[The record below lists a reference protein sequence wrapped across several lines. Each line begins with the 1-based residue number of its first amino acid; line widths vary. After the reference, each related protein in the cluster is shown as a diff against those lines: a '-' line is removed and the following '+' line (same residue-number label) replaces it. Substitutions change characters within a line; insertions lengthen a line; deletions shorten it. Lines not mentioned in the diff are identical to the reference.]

1 MKNILYMLAFLPL
14 VAFSETKYEI
24 AKELVNLNFEQEEAL
39 NTLQNTLAEHRERTI
54 KLLTDTFEVEGLPQ
68 DIIALNEQ
76 LKLDAY
82 DSELFIMD
90 FGALKD
96 AAAMDMAE
104 NFTYD
109 ELLEIRTLYLRSIY
123 KKLISLNKNN
133 MRSIEE
139 YTSQW
144 RIHNEELVAKF
155 QKRAMEINK
164 LTKEFIDTK
173 IEKQH

>member
-1 MKNILYMLAFLPL
+1 
-14 VAFSETKYEI
+14 
-24 AKELVNLNFEQEEAL
+24 
-39 NTLQNTLAEHRERTI
+39 
-54 KLLTDTFEVEGLPQ
+54 
-68 DIIALNEQ
+68 
-76 LKLDAY
+76 
-82 DSELFIMD
+82 
-90 FGALKD
+90 
-96 AAAMDMAE
+96 
-104 NFTYD
+104 
-109 ELLEIRTLYLRSIY
+109 
-123 KKLISLNKNN
+123 